1 MPVEPHNFP
10 TLRGTKNPNRPSVLL
25 LGAGMS
31 YGLVP
36 SPSALLKEKRG
47 SAEAKLGFAAALPWA
62 SDPAPNDLYVWADEI
77 IQLMARTDPN
87 PKLTLAHSLD
97 IPYEDYWMAYVSS
110 ERSSA
115 RHRIIARFARER
127 LWDQIWSLNWDCI
140 QENAFENVGI
150 KRDGTEMGMP
160 WPTVFRCFITAAEC
174 AHMGE
179 SQSVKIIKP
188 HGCVMALLDAEESEN
203 RGDHTRALQLSER
216 FLVTATELAS
226 LAPTRTPPGDP
237 TQEFIFENLCVKLCE
252 LPFVVG
258 GWRAAEGYLLDYID
272 ETVRPKLDARDLSDD
287 ELSVID
293 IEFNAEGHTRLATSY
308 RKDKGSAHIQV
319 EPVGFDVDQ
328 LFLWLQALY
337 AVGSLSTWAVTD
349 DQATLSEVA
358 VSVDQPP
365 DHRVFVTEW
374 ADNFLPVWVRL
385 CWRCGLVSCFRGGQP
400 ITSDDINLESRDEH
414 IPWVIP
420 YIERPDLTAASRLL
434 AALHRSG
441 NAEAWDFEMFPG
453 GLHKGSLLLIPV
465 PAWDNPLSNDL
476 RGLKPLVE
484 ALKRPGTGFIDQ
496 IKVLFLSSNPAE
508 VIPDDRKRVL
518 KELLARDLAM
528 LRFAKGSD
536 IIEIRLEDI

>member
-1 MPVEPHNFP
+1 M
-10 TLRGTKNPNRPSVLL
+10 
-25 LGAGMS
+25 
-31 YGLVP
+31 
-36 SPSALLKEKRG
+36 
-47 SAEAKLGFAAALPWA
+47 
-62 SDPAPNDLYVWADEI
+62 
-77 IQLMARTDPN
+77 
-87 PKLTLAHSLD
+87 
-97 IPYEDYWMAYVSS
+97 
-110 ERSSA
+110 
-115 RHRIIARFARER
+115 
-127 LWDQIWSLNWDCI
+127 
-140 QENAFENVGI
+140 
-150 KRDGTEMGMP
+150 
-160 WPTVFRCFITAAEC
+160 
-174 AHMGE
+174 
-179 SQSVKIIKP
+179 
-188 HGCVMALLDAEESEN
+188 
-203 RGDHTRALQLSER
+203 
-216 FLVTATELAS
+216 
-226 LAPTRTPPGDP
+226 
-237 TQEFIFENLCVKLCE
+237 
-252 LPFVVG
+252 
-258 GWRAAEGYLLDYID
+258 
-272 ETVRPKLDARDLSDD
+272 
-287 ELSVID
+287 
-293 IEFNAEGHTRLATSY
+293 
-308 RKDKGSAHIQV
+308 
-319 EPVGFDVDQ
+319 DQ